1 MATGNS
7 GTVSFTTNQ
16 QGGSQV
22 MQVHWSETYDVATW
36 ASTVTIDWVKFSTTA
51 WVGYEYKAA
60 FEILVNG
67 QSVINISE
75 GSGWKVASGGTTL
88 TEVEKSG
95 SPHLTGTTATPI
107 AHNADGSKTVSISIK
122 NTNWSYPGFW
132 TSYVDYSDFNNPVT
146 VGVPIKF
153 TNNDSQSIQLY
164 TIAAASTISA
174 PSGQFGVS
182 HTITINRQFDTATH
196 TLVATCLGQT
206 QTIMTKAATYPTKSW
221 TPPASWM
228 DYIPNATS
236 AACTITCTT
245 YSGNTAVGTSSISV
259 TLSVTGVNPAPTL
272 ATAEPSGQTHVSKY
286 GHMVQG
292 KSRVQVTV
300 TPGTKRSATVA
311 SVSVTAN
318 GATTAVSGTP
328 YVMTTSALKN
338 SGSNTITATVRDSRG
353 LSGSGT
359 ATIAGVLAYSAPS
372 LTISVHRCDNDL
384 TANDDGTYMKITYSA
399 TITALNNANA
409 KTIAYR
415 TKMSGGSWSGW
426 TSSTLGSYTASGD
439 LGPIDIS
446 AGIANGASY
455 DVECKVTD
463 DFGTVTRS
471 TTLSTMPV
479 TMDLNEYGDGIAFGK
494 VSTVR
499 KTVDVGSW
507 GAIGRVLGLGQARSG
522 IASGEYLSDYVEPG
536 VYRISNNTN
545 AQGIPDCPSSY
556 AGTLRVWISNG
567 QSKNPGDSDYYLLQE
582 YNDSYG
588 NSWRRRGYANNA
600 GDPVTWDASWTGYGT
615 LSALGLAPGSLSAI
629 GLGALSFDYTSISN
643 GASANLTL
651 PNSRYGFIVTTGAGG
666 AGREIIIFNVSS
678 GGSVTFT
685 QLRSPSG
692 ISITTSTNTMTI
704 SNLSSAVMRVL
715 QFYV

>member
-7 GTVSFTTNQ
+7 GYVDFTASQ

-22 MQVHWSETYDVATW
+22 MRVYWSETYDVGTW
-36 ASTVTIDWVKFSTTA
+36 SSTVSITKVEFSTTA
-51 WVGYEYKAA
+51 YVGYEYKAA
-60 FEILVNG
+60 FEITVNG
-67 QSVINISE
+67 STAVSISE
-75 GSGWKVASGGTTL
+75 SDGWKVASGGTTL
-88 TEVEKSG
+88 TEVKKNNNS
-95 SPHLTGTTATPI
+95 LTGSVSGI
-107 AHNADGSKTVSISIK
+107 AHNADGSKTVNIAIK

-132 TSYVDYSDFNNPVT
+132 TSYSYYDYADLNNPVLIT

-153 TNNDSQSIQLY
+153 TNNDSKSIQLY

-415 TKMSGGSWSGW
+415 TKMSGGAWTNW

-439 LGPIDIS
+439 LGAIDIS

-463 DFGTVTRS
+463 DFGTVARS
-471 TTLSTMPV
+471 TSLSTMPV
-479 TMDLNEYGDGIAFGK
+479 TIDLNEYGDGIAFGK
-494 VSTVR
+494 SSTMR
-499 KTVDVGSW
+499 NTFDIGSW
-507 GAIGRVLGLGQARSG
+507 GAIGRVLGLGVARAQISSNG
-522 IASGEYLSDYVEPG
+522 DLNDYTEPG
-536 VYRISNNTN
+536 VYGIATDGIAATLANSPSTDGGQLVVWN
-545 AQGIPDCPSSY
+545 ANATSSDTS
-556 AGTLRVWISNG
+556 AVVQERR
-567 QSKNPGDSDYYLLQE
+567 DYK
-582 YNDSYG
+582 G
-588 NSWRRRGYANNA
+588 NSWRRYATYS
-600 GDPVTWDASWTGYGT
+600 GGVWTFTAWVGFGT
-615 LSALGLAPGSLSAI
+615 KAVLGLSGIADTEYKNCAGSASLSFSLAAGEAGMVI
-629 GLGALSFDYTSISN
+629 TSGAH
-643 GASANLTL
+643 
-651 PNSRYGFIVTTGAGG
+651 NSQKQLFVYQC
-666 AGREIIIFNVSS
+666 NSS
-678 GGSVTFT
+678 GTVSQVSFRTASYATASV
-685 QLRSPSG
+685 
-692 ISITTSTNTMTI
+692 STNTLTVANGYTGYLYACKI
-704 SNLSSAVMRVL
+704 RFV
-715 QFYV
+715 

>member
-206 QTIMTKAATYPTKSW
+206 QTIMTKASTYPTKSW

-372 LTISVHRCDNDL
+372 LTISVHRCNLDL
-384 TANDDGTYMKITYSA
+384 TANDSGTYMKITYSA
-399 TITALNNANA
+399 TITALNNANE

-439 LGPIDIS
+439 LGSIDIS

-455 DVECKVTD
+455 DVECKVKD

-479 TMDLNEYGDGIAFGK
+479 TIDLNEYGDGIAFGK
-494 VSTVR
+494 NSTVR
-499 KTVDVGSW
+499 KAFDIGDWS
-507 GAIGRVLGLGQARSG
+507 AMGRVLGFGQARAQIPSG
-522 IASGEYLSDYVEPG
+522 GDLNDYTEPG
-536 VYRISNNTN
+536 VYGVATNTIGGTLSNRPINL
-545 AQGIPDCPSSY
+545 
-556 AGTLRVWISNG
+556 AGTLRVWNTVG
-567 QSKNPGDSDYYLLQE
+567 DTKNPGDASYYVFQE
-582 YNDSYG
+582 YNSYNTSYAYRRSGTADG
-588 NSWRRRGYANNA
+588 NG
-600 GDPVTWDASWTGYGT
+600 VITWTAWVGFGT
-615 LSALGLAPGSLSAI
+615 KAALDIGSLSF
-629 GLGALSFDYTSISN
+629 SYTSISS
-643 GASANLTL
+643 GASSSLTL
-651 PNSRYGFIVTTGAGG
+651 PNSRHGFIVTTGASN
-666 AGREIIIFNVSS
+666 AGRDIVIFDVSSS
-678 GGSVTFT
+678 GGVSFT

-704 SNLSSAVMRVL
+704 SNSSSAVMRVL